1 MREVLAVMGLMV
13 LGWLFCMGVTY
24 VIERIRDL

>member
-13 LGWLFCMGVTY
+13 LGYVIVMGVTY
-24 VIERIRDL
+24 VIVRIRDL